1 VVHVKEIPNS
11 KFDAVAIC
19 THVYLLLVINFNSL
33 FIFFYFLVIVP
44 DKEKAEKVKQSLP
57 PGLNVKEI
65 KPKGK
70 ST

>member
-1 VVHVKEIPNS
+1 
-11 KFDAVAIC
+11 
-19 THVYLLLVINFNSL
+19 VINFNSL